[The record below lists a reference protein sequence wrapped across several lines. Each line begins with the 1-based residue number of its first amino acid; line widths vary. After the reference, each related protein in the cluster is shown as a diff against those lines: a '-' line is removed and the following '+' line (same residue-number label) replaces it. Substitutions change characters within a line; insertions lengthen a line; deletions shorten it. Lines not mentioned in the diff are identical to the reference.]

1 MANSNYTN
9 GVAAFVNLLETDKYN
24 GQDTGKYSITLT
36 MDEEEATE
44 LENMGIKLKEYQ
56 GKGAALRL

>member
-44 LENMGIKLKEYQ
+44 LENMGIKLKE
-56 GKGAALRL
+56 